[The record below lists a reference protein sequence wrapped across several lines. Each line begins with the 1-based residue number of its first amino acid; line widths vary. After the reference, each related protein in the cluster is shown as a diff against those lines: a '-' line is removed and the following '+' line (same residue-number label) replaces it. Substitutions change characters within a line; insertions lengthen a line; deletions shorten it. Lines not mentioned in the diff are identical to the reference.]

1 MRAAYAVKMGGDAPL
16 ENLEVGERPRPE
28 PGPGEALV
36 RVQAVSLNHH
46 DLWTLRGV
54 AGAPI
59 QLPRI
64 LGCEAAA
71 VVEAYGPDRPT
82 SSPDP
87 GSEVVLYPVVTC
99 GRCAACL
106 GPDETLCR
114 EFGMLSDKVDGT
126 LAEYVVLPAANV
138 LPKPSF
144 LSTAETACLG
154 TTFLTG
160 YRMLFTRGQVRPGD
174 SILIPG
180 ASGGLST
187 ALIQMAK
194 AAGLTVIATSRD
206 EAKREQAKRLGADQV
221 LETGSGVGR
230 AVMQLTDGRGV
241 DAVMESVGE
250 PTWGQ
255 SLRSVRPGGAVVV
268 SGATGGANPPADLA
282 RVFWRQLRIIGS
294 TMGTR
299 DEMIATLRFV
309 EAAQIHPVIDETFGL
324 DDSRAALERMAAGK
338 HTGKIIVTVA

>member
-1 MRAAYAVKMGGDAPL
+1 MRAAYAVKMGGDEPL
-16 ENLEVGERPRPE
+16 ANLEVGERPAPE

-36 RVQAVSLNHH
+36 RVRAVSLNHH

-59 QLPRI
+59 ELPRI

-71 VVEAYGPDRPT
+71 VVEAYGSNRPDG
-82 SSPDP
+82 SPDP
-87 GSEVVLYPVVTC
+87 GAEVVLYPVVTC
-99 GRCAACL
+99 GRCWACL

-126 LAEYVVLPAANV
+126 LADFVVLPAANV
-138 LPKPSF
+138 LPKPAS
-144 LSTAETACLG
+144 LSTDEAACLG
-154 TTFLTG
+154 TTYLTG
-160 YRMLFTRGQVRPGD
+160 YRMLFTRARLRPGD

-180 ASGGLST
+180 ASGGVAT

-194 AAGLTVIATSRD
+194 ATGLAVFVTSRD
-206 EAKREQAKRLGADQV
+206 EAKRERALQLGADHA
-221 LETGSGVGR
+221 LETGATVGR
-230 AVMQLTDGRGV
+230 SVLQLTNGRGV
-241 DAVMESVGE
+241 DAVMETVGE

-255 SLRSVRPGGAVVV
+255 SLRALRAGGTIVV

-282 RVFWRQLRIIGS
+282 RVFWRQLSVVGS

-299 DEMIATLRFV
+299 DEMLAVLRLV
-309 EAAQIHPVIDETFGL
+309 ETAGIHPVIDQTFPI
-324 DDSRAALERMAAGK
+324 DDTRAALERMDAGK
-338 HTGKIIVTVA
+338 HIGKIIVTVG